1 MNYQKKNKLI
11 SKKLFKSL
19 INLSRYRSRLYEG
32 VVIDLRQRYIGSV
45 LGIFWAILFP
55 LLQLSILAGLYT
67 VIFKVRPSGLGQW
80 EYVLLVFSGL
90 VPLLTFSAAVTA
102 SSSSIVANKNLLLN
116 TVFPAELTP
125 MRAALSAHV
134 PGLSGLFITLILAI
148 ILGKLSWQT
157 IILVPVFWLLL
168 MMFAI
173 GLGWILSLFS
183 LVLKDIQHGI
193 GLILMLLTILSPFA
207 YTPEMVPEALKF
219 VIYLNPLSYFVLSFQ
234 QIIAYGAWPDFV
246 SATGSIM
253 LGLGFFLLGYIIFLK
268 GKFEFFDYV

>member
-1 MNYQKKNKLI
+1 MNYQKENKLF

-45 LGIFWAILFP
+45 LGMFWAILFP

-67 VIFKVRPSGLGQW
+67 VIFKVRPSGLSEW

-90 VPLLTFSAAVTA
+90 VPLLTFSAAVTT
-102 SSSSIVANKNLLLN
+102 SSSSIIANKNLLLN

-234 QIIAYGAWPDFV
+234 QIIAYGTWPDFV

-253 LGLGFFLLGYIIFLK
+253 LGLGFFLLGYNIFLK
-268 GKFEFFDYV
+268 GKLEFFDYV